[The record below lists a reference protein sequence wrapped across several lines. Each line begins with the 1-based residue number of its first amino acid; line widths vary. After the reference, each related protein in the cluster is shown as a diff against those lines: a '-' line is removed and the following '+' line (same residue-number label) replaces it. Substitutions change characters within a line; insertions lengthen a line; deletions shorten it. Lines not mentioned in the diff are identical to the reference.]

1 MSITC
6 IIPFFNERDRILKV
20 LDGVVK
26 IKELDQ
32 ILLVDDGST
41 DGSTE
46 LVRKQYP
53 KLTIIRSFKN
63 KGKTEAVALGLK
75 KAKGTHILLLDADLQ
90 NFYYKE
96 IENAILAV
104 KNAPTIDMI
113 ILKRNNKRLFRA
125 NILISGER
133 ILQKKDLL
141 EILAKYRPKGFQV
154 ELAINQ
160 YMLENHKNVY
170 YMPISA
176 TNSSSLKK
184 RGVVGGIQKILS
196 MHIDIVAYIGLYN
209 TIRQVLFFGKREYK
223 D

>member
-20 LDGVVK
+20 LDGVIK
-26 IKELDQ
+26 IKGLYE

-41 DGSTE
+41 DGSAQ
-46 LVRKQYP
+46 LVRKHYP
-53 KLTIIRSFKN
+53 RLTIISSFKN
-63 KGKTEAVALGLK
+63 QGKTEAIVLGLK

-90 NFYYKE
+90 NFQYKE
-96 IENAILAV
+96 IENILHAV
-104 KNAPTIDMI
+104 KNDSTIDMI

-133 ILQKKDLL
+133 ILKKQDLL
-141 EILAKYRPKGFQV
+141 EVLAAYQPKGFQL

-170 YMPISA
+170 WMPISA
-176 TNSSSLKK
+176 INSSSIEK
-184 RGVVGGIQKILS
+184 RGISGGIQKIIA
-196 MHIDIVAYIGLYN
+196 MHIDIVTYIGLYN
-209 TIRQVLFFGKREYK
+209 TIRQVLFFGKREYR